1 MGGAG
6 CQLEILSTG
15 ERVQDGGRAA
25 HLICWHPCP
34 LSLAS
39 MPPKAQEEDVSR
51 WGLRRPGLSSELD
64 ARLSLVLPCSAQP
77 HGHLLLGQLSWSPLH
92 WI

>member
-25 HLICWHPCP
+25 HLVCWHPCP

-64 ARLSLVLPCSAQP
+64 AKLIGVAHVQP
-77 HGHLLLGQLSWSPLH
+77 SPMATCY
-92 WI
+92 WGS